1 LINWGTQLQYKP
13 GNETVLNYSTF
24 IGTVFP
30 DTARRMRYFHNLYAI
45 LPLTTKWGLI
55 LGTDIGQE
63 ETSANDA
70 TLKTWFTPQA
80 IIRYKPTSKMA
91 VAMRGEYY
99 SDPNGLVVGYAL
111 PDEFKA
117 TSLSLNLDYIPFHQ
131 TFVRIEGRW
140 LNNQTAVFPKGSD
153 FSENN
158 FSLLFSIAVSL

>member
-1 LINWGTQLQYKP
+1 
-13 GNETVLNYSTF
+13 
-24 IGTVFP
+24 
-30 DTARRMRYFHNLYAI
+30 
-45 LPLTTKWGLI
+45 
-55 LGTDIGQE
+55 
-63 ETSANDA
+63 
-70 TLKTWFTPQA
+70 
-80 IIRYKPTSKMA
+80 MA

-140 LNNQTAVFPKGSD
+140 LNNQTAVFPKGSG

-158 FSLLFSIAVSL
+158 FSLLFSLSVSL